1 MQSEPGFPVFW
12 QAILAIHGSAFGW
25 FERYFTLFSAVGTG
39 HFCHF
44 TWAEIPLTAA
54 AKI

>member
-12 QAILAIHGSAFGW
+12 QAILAIHGSAFGR
-25 FERYFTLFSAVGTG
+25 FERYFALFSAVGTG

-44 TWAEIPLTAA
+44 TWAGIPLTAA
-54 AKI
+54 TKI